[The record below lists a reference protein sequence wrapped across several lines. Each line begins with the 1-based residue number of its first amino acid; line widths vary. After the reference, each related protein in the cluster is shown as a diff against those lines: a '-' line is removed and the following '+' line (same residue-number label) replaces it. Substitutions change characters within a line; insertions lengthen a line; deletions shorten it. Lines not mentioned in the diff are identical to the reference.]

1 MPSDFPQ
8 STESSRLE
16 TPRATESP
24 PNVPYQGKIYE
35 TFSNPR
41 PVASQSHISAP
52 ENANAIPGGATNTA
66 GGRVREA
73 TIVDGLKSIHL
84 RELREVHTKPCV
96 RDAFL
101 VGIAG
106 GFAVGG
112 VRLILAGQ

>member
-1 MPSDFPQ
+1 MPSRSQQ
-8 STESSRLE
+8 SSQLE
-16 TPRATESP
+16 TSPATEPS
-24 PNVPYQGKIYE
+24 PNVPYRGKIYE

-41 PVASQSHISAP
+41 PVTPQSPVSAP
-52 ENANAIPGGATNTA
+52 ENANEIPGGATNTA

-73 TIVDGLKSIHL
+73 TILDGLKSIKLHDF
-84 RELREVHTKPCV
+84 REVHTKPCV

>member
-1 MPSDFPQ
+1 MPSDFPRSQPNSQ
-8 STESSRLE
+8 SGTSPATESS
-16 TPRATESP
+16 

-41 PVASQSHISAP
+41 PVAPQSPISAP

-73 TIVDGLKSIHL
+73 TILDGLKSIQLH
-84 RELREVHTKPCV
+84 ELRQVHTKPCV